1 MDYIIMDKLMQHQ
14 KMTDDECFELTLEVS
29 NLMNAS
35 NEENKKRGR
44 DLLIRILD
52 NWTNLSDSYR
62 KIFFELISAA
72 GFYPYLQKLGLQIE
86 DFDEEIRIAFHQSE
100 NLDGK
105 LFHAEQKKIDNLIK
119 QHVNVIV
126 SAPTSFGK
134 SMLIEEIVASN
145 EYKNI
150 VIIQPTLALLDETR
164 RKLKK
169 YSDIYKVIV
178 KTTQEPSDSKGN
190 IFLLTA
196 ERVLEY
202 PDMPEIELLILDEF
216 YKLSNKR
223 GDNRNNI
230 LNIAFVRLMKN
241 PNCRFYMLGPNID
254 SVPSGFVE
262 KYNAVFYKTDF
273 SMVLTE
279 TEDLYDSVQTK
290 RGGKVNEGELFSVL
304 DTTNDQTLIYCASPS
319 TARKLAFSYC
329 EHLCEKGEGVT
340 REEGEEIPLVGWIND
355 NLSYRWSFTKCLQ
368 NEIAVHDGA
377 MPKHITSSV
386 IQYFNEQKI
395 KYLFCTNTIIEGVN
409 TSAKNVIF
417 YDNRIGTKPIDFFD
431 YSNIKGRAGRLM
443 EHYVG
448 KIVNLRKPPE
458 VEETHVDFPFFEQNP
473 IDSEVLVN
481 LDETEVKDVND
492 NLIRYK
498 EFKEKDPV
506 LQEILIRN
514 GVSIEGQEKILEHL
528 FIDLE
533 IPIRREL
540 IIWNRIDGKLYNR
553 LVYLFDLCWENLS
566 TAEERKSFG
575 SQGWVVNKIV
585 GSCFNTTINQMIEK
599 DLEYRA
605 KKMAEEK
612 EIEYTS
618 VDDMFIRFPTE
629 MQAKTDSIIEQMFS
643 LQKNWLQYRAPK
655 WINVV
660 DSLQKYATEKMGL
673 SSGDYSYVAEMIEN
687 EFIQSS
693 LRILLEY
700 GIPQSAI
707 KKIQVIMQMHKVDVN
722 KISEDQ
728 AIKIIVAHREEIR
741 PLLSVY
747 EMEIIDRAI

>member
-1 MDYIIMDKLMQHQ
+1 MDYIIIDKLMEHQ
-14 KMTDDECFELTLEVS
+14 KITEEECFELTLEVS
-29 NLMNAS
+29 NLINTS
-35 NEENKKRGR
+35 NEENKKKAR

-52 NWTNLSDSYR
+52 NWTNMSNGYK
-62 KIFFELISAA
+62 KIFLELISVA
-72 GFYPYLQKLGLQIE
+72 GFYPYIQKLGLNID

-164 RKLKK
+164 RKLKR
-169 YSDIYKVIV
+169 YSDTYKVIV
-178 KTTQEPSDSKGN
+178 KTTQEPSTSQGN

-202 PDMPEIELLILDEF
+202 PNMPKIQLLILDEF

-241 PNCRFYMLGPNID
+241 PDCRFYMLGPNID
-254 SVPSGFVE
+254 SIPSGFVE
-262 KYNAVFYKTDF
+262 KYNAIFYKTDF

-279 TEDLYDSVQTK
+279 TEDLYDSVQIK
-290 RGGKVNEGELFSVL
+290 RGGKVNEEDLFSVL
-304 DTTNDQTLIYCASPS
+304 DTTNDQTLIYCSSPS

-329 EHLCEKGEGVT
+329 EHICEKKENIA
-340 REEGEEIPLVGWIND
+340 RERKEELPLVGWIND

-417 YDNRIGTKPIDFFD
+417 YDNKIGTKPIDFFD

-443 EHYVG
+443 KHYVG
-448 KIVNLRKPPE
+448 KIVNLHKPPE
-458 VEETHVDFPFFEQNP
+458 IEKTHVDFPFYEQDP
-473 IDSEVLVN
+473 IAAEVLVN
-481 LDETEVKDVND
+481 LDEPEVKDIND
-492 NLIRYK
+492 NLERYT
-498 EFKEKDPV
+498 EFKEKDPA

-514 GVSIEGQEKILEHL
+514 GVSIEGQERILQC
-528 FIDLE
+528 FFRDLAM
-533 IPIRREL
+533 PMRRES
-540 IIWNRIDGKLYNR
+540 IIWNRIDGKLYSR

-566 TAEERKSFG
+566 TPEERKSFG
-575 SQGWVVNKIV
+575 AKGWVVNKIV
-585 GSCFNTTINQMIEK
+585 GSCYETTINQMIEK
-599 DLEYRA
+599 DIEYRA
-605 KKMAEEK
+605 KKLAEEK

-618 VDDMFIRFPTE
+618 VDDMFIQFPVE
-629 MQAKTDSIIEQMFS
+629 MQTRTDHIIEQVFS

-660 DSLQKYATEKMGL
+660 DSLQKYATERMGL
-673 SSGDYSYVAEMIEN
+673 PSGDYSYVAEMIEN

-707 KKIQVIMQMHKVDVN
+707 KKIQVIMQMQKVDVN

-741 PLLSVY
+741 PFLSVY

>member
-1 MDYIIMDKLMQHQ
+1 MDYNIIDKLILHQ
-14 KMTDDECFELTLEVS
+14 EVTEDECFELSLELSSLLNVF
-29 NLMNAS
+29 
-35 NEENKKRGR
+35 NEEDKKRGR

-52 NWTNLSDSYR
+52 NWTNIPDSYR
-62 KIFFELISAA
+62 KIFSEFISAT
-72 GFYPYLQKLGLQIE
+72 GFYPYIQKLGLQID
-86 DFDEEIRIAFHQSE
+86 DFDEEIRMAYHQSE

-105 LFHAEQKKIDNLIK
+105 FFHAEQKKIDDLIK
-119 QHVNVIV
+119 RHVNVIV

-169 YSDIYKVIV
+169 YSDTYKIIV
-178 KTTQEPSDSKGN
+178 KTTQEPSDTKGN

-202 PDMPEIELLILDEF
+202 PDMPKIQLLILDEF

-241 PNCRFYMLGPNID
+241 PDCRFYMLGPNID
-254 SVPSGFVE
+254 SIPSGFVE
-262 KYNAVFYKTDF
+262 KYNAIFYKTDF
-273 SMVLTE
+273 SMVLTDSE
-279 TEDLYDSVQTK
+279 NLYDCVQTK
-290 RGGKVNEGELFSVL
+290 RGGKVNEEALFSVL
-304 DTTNDQTLIYCASPS
+304 DTIEEQTLIYCASPS

-329 EHLCEKGEGVT
+329 EHVCIKKNPTEEKRKEL
-340 REEGEEIPLVGWIND
+340 PLVEWIND

-377 MPKHITSSV
+377 MPKHITASV
-386 IQYFNEQKI
+386 IQYFNNQKI

-409 TSAKNVIF
+409 TSAKNVVF
-417 YDNRIGTKPIDFFD
+417 YDNRIGPNQIDFFD
-431 YSNIKGRAGRLM
+431 YANIKGRAGRLM

-448 KIVNLRKPPE
+448 KIINLRKPPE
-458 VEETHVDFPFFEQNP
+458 RMETHVDFPFFEQNP
-473 IDSEVLVN
+473 IDSEILVN
-481 LDETEVKDVND
+481 LEKTEVKDIND
-492 NLIRYK
+492 NLSRYT

-514 GVSIEGQEKILEHL
+514 GVSIEGQEKILQRL
-528 FIDLE
+528 FQDLQ
-533 IPIRREL
+533 IPIRRQS
-540 IIWNRIDGKLYNR
+540 IIWNRIDGKLYGR
-553 LVYLFDLCWENLS
+553 LEYLFDLCWENLS
-566 TAEERKSFG
+566 TKEERKSFKPK
-575 SQGWVVNKIV
+575 GWVVNKIV
-585 GSCFNTTINQMIEK
+585 GSCYETTINKMIEK
-599 DLEYRA
+599 ELDYRA
-605 KKMAEEK
+605 KKIAEEK
-612 EIEYTS
+612 EIKYIS
-618 VDDMFIRFPTE
+618 IDDMFAKFPTE
-629 MQAKTDSIIEQMFS
+629 MQAKTDFIIEEMFS

-673 SSGDYSYVAEMIEN
+673 PSGDYSYVAEMIEN

-707 KKIQVIMQMHKVDVN
+707 KKIQLIMQMYKIDVS

-728 AIKIIVAHREEIR
+728 IIKIIVNHREEIR
-741 PLLSVY
+741 PFLSAY
-747 EMEIIDRAI
+747 EMEIIDRTI